1 MRLSYHTRL
10 RLLLLPYLLGIILLI
25 VLPAMLSFGMAFFEY
40 DSLSAPRWVG
50 SLNFLLVYTDE
61 LFLLSV
67 QNSLA
72 LILLPVPLRVV
83 GAFLLALLLRR
94 GGRGL
99 TLFRSIVYLPSM
111 IPPAAYALA
120 WLWLLNPLFGPLN
133 VFLRLIGLPAPNW
146 LIEPLWAKPG
156 LILASFWQI
165 GEGFLVSLAV
175 LQDIPAELEDAARC
189 DGANARQLLRYIILP
204 LTAPILL
211 LLLFRDTILTFQ
223 ESFVASFLI
232 TGGGPYYAT
241 YTLPYFVYEQSFELL
256 SFGTASAALWVMYAL
271 TGVIVIAIYLI
282 ARQWNI
288 GTTED
293 EPLF

>member
-72 LILLPVPLRVV
+72 LILLPVPLRVA

-99 TLFRSIVYLPSM
+99 TWFRSIVYLPSM

-120 WLWLLNPLFGPLN
+120 WLWLLNPLFGPVN

-146 LIEPLWAKPG
+146 FIEPLWAKPG

-175 LQDIPAELEDAARC
+175 LHDIPVELEDAARC

-204 LTAPILL
+204 LMAPILL

-256 SFGTASAALWVMYAL
+256 SFGSGSAALWVMYGL

-282 ARQWNI
+282 ARQWQI
-288 GTTED
+288 GTTD
-293 EPLF
+293 EELFF